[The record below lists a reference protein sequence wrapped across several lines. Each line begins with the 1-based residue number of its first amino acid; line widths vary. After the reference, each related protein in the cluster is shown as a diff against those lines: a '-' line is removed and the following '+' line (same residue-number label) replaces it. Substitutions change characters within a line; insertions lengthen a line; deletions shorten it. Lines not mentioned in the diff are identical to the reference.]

1 MIVEKPWLSKLK
13 PFAYSNIQ
21 WEAFQEMIDA
31 QIDMNIRKLEASVE
45 TVDLYRAQGAVMAL
59 KQLKHLRDEIAKG
72 DK

>member
-13 PFAYSNIQ
+13 PFAYNNIQ
-21 WEAFQEMIDA
+21 WEAYQEMIDA
-31 QIDMNIRKLEASVE
+31 HIDMNIRKLEASVE

>member
-13 PFAYSNIQ
+13 PFAYNNIQ
-21 WEAFQEMIDA
+21 WEAFIEMIDA
-31 QIDMNIRKLEASVE
+31 QVEMNVRKLEASVE

>member
-13 PFAYSNIQ
+13 PFAYNNIQ

-45 TVDLYRAQGAVMAL
+45 PVDIYRAQGAVMAL
-59 KQLKHLRDEIAKG
+59 KQLKHLNH
-72 DK
+72 

>member
-13 PFAYSNIQ
+13 PFAYNKIQ

-45 TVDLYRAQGAVMAL
+45 PVDIYRAQGEVMGL